1 MKLTFYWNKII
12 KTYKYI
18 KHVGCEMIS
27 DMQKVK
33 WMGWIGKAGAL
44 EFYI

>member
-1 MKLTFYWNKII
+1 MELTFYWNKII

-18 KHVGCEMIS
+18 EHAGCEMIS

-33 WMGWIGKAGAL
+33 WIGWLGKVGGL
-44 EFYI
+44 